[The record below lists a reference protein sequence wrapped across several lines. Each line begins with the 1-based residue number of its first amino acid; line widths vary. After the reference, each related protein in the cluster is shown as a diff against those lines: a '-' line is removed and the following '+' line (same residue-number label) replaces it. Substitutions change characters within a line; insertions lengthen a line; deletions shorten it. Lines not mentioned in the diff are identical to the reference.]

1 MKSGFVSIIGRPN
14 AGKSTLLNA
23 FVKQKISIV
32 SWRPHPTRN
41 KITGILTD
49 KEKGF
54 QLVFLDTPGIH
65 TPKNALG
72 VYMQK
77 VVKQSLDD
85 IDVIL
90 YVHDSGRELTTKDI
104 ELLTETAKR
113 NKTIV
118 VLNKTD
124 EVTDDKVMS
133 LIEKLKDVNAL
144 SIVPASAKNRVNLD
158 IIIDEILKVIDEG
171 VQYYP
176 DDMVTDRTMR
186 FLVTEIVREKALKN
200 LSQEVPHGI
209 GVEVTSYSE
218 RKQSG
223 IVDISVDII
232 CEKQTHKAIIIG
244 KNGSMLKK
252 ILTDARLDMERLLES
267 KVFLKGYVKV
277 KEDWRDNTSL
287 LSELGYNKSEI

>member
-32 SWRPHPTRN
+32 SWRPQTTRN

-49 KEKGF
+49 KERGF

-104 ELLTETAKR
+104 DSLTEMSKR

-133 LIEKLKDVNAL
+133 LIEKLKDVGAL
-144 SIVPASAKNRVNLD
+144 SIIPASAKNRVNLD
-158 IIIDEILKVIDEG
+158 VIIDEILKVIDEG

-209 GVEVTSYSE
+209 GVEVMSYSE
-218 RKQSG
+218 RQQSG

-252 ILTDARLDMERLLES
+252 ILTDSRLDIEKLLES